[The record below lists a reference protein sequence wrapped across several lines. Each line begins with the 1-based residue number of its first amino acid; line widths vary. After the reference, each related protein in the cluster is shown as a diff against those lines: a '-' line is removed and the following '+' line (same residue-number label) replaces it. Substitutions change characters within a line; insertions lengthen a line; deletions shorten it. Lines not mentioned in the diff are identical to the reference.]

1 MTKNIRREAP
11 EDATLFC
18 SSGYKVEYYK
28 REGNRLMKYIEGFG
42 WIITHTKPK
51 GLHSL
56 YPTPQQER
64 LMVFAA
70 LIIFWVFVAWVVFS

>member
-1 MTKNIRREAP
+1 MTKNIRKEAP

-51 GLHSL
+51 
-56 YPTPQQER
+56 
-64 LMVFAA
+64 
-70 LIIFWVFVAWVVFS
+70 